1 MGFLSFFL
9 CVWLSEGSALVDLDD
24 NGSGAAAPNTDHHLS
39 VLAGAPKLEDFLGG
53 APAVAQFDGG
63 VGMPDMEMYD
73 DSELKTIATSFLRG
87 FSSDQQTDS
96 SQKQITVPPEPPAK
110 KAVESFGQRTS
121 IFRGVT
127 RYRYIYLYISWRVTN
142 MEA

>member
-1 MGFLSFFL
+1 M
-9 CVWLSEGSALVDLDD
+9 SEGSALVDPDD

-53 APAVAQFDGG
+53 APSLAQFDGG

-73 DSELKTIATSFLRG
+73 DSELKTIAASFLRG

-96 SQKQITVPPEPPAK
+96 SQKQITVPPPPEPPAK

-127 RYRYIYLYISWRVTN
+127 RYIYLYIS
-142 MEA
+142 